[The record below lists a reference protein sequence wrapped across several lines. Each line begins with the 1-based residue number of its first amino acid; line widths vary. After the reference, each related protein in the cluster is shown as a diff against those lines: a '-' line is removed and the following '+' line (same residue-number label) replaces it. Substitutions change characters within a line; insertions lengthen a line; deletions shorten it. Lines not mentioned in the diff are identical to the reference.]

1 MERNAPEE
9 IIPALLTVLH
19 AGAQSLTEI
28 SKTSKINRITAAKYL
43 KALEKGKAVVSKKE
57 GRETIYGLAN
67 NTNNHFRLPVTK
79 EQRKKFNT
87 YYYHIKNF
95 CEEKFDT
102 KPTRTQ
108 AYKVLWTLNKQ
119 LDLKLPIGWYK
130 YGQCA
135 DQSFQGN
142 ENAEYDLNP
151 AELHQVKEVTEAYC
165 GLSNQ
170 ELQTKIYK
178 ESKDQLYIT
187 KNTLLLEINEKNI
200 NGEDREWFRQTLRN
214 LIKYSPREAFDI
226 VNDFANTSL
235 LVDWKIMGSIF
246 KEVWDYVAL
255 IRNKET
261 PNRAFPEL
269 SEARINEHIE
279 RIEEIVRQHLKE
291 AMEHVHIN
299 TLEDFK
305 KAISVWGDQPDNIP
319 TRTKEERKQLHKDF
333 LKNKKRSDVFKNVGL

>member
-1 MERNAPEE
+1 
-9 IIPALLTVLH
+9 
-19 AGAQSLTEI
+19 
-28 SKTSKINRITAAKYL
+28 
-43 KALEKGKAVVSKKE
+43 
-57 GRETIYGLAN
+57 
-67 NTNNHFRLPVTK
+67 
-79 EQRKKFNT
+79 
-87 YYYHIKNF
+87 
-95 CEEKFDT
+95 
-102 KPTRTQ
+102 
-108 AYKVLWTLNKQ
+108 
-119 LDLKLPIGWYK
+119 
-130 YGQCA
+130 
-135 DQSFQGN
+135 
-142 ENAEYDLNP
+142 
-151 AELHQVKEVTEAYC
+151 VKEVTEAYC

-214 LIKYSPREAFDI
+214 FIKYSPREAFDI

-291 AMEHVHIN
+291 AMEHVHIKR
-299 TLEDFK
+299 TSRK
-305 KAISVWGDQPDNIP
+305 PSTSGAINLITSRRELRKSESSF
-319 TRTKEERKQLHKDF
+319 TRTFLRTRSVQTSSRMLVFELFWRHNLNQIRPFFKMTYVPRHKT
-333 LKNKKRSDVFKNVGL
+333 LSASLQR